1 MKRLAL
7 SIVLLFS
14 GCAVGNLEVL
24 NDVGKTG
31 KTTGSIIRTID
42 SSCKVMTGHSCDKQK
57 LNTPQINRTYGE
69 IKQLP
74 DYRGKSLPY
83 ILQEV
88 RIFTR

>member
-1 MKRLAL
+1 MRWL
-7 SIVLLFS
+7 VLFVVLMFS

-24 NDVGKTG
+24 NDAGKNGKTA
-31 KTTGSIIRTID
+31 GSVIRTID
-42 SSCKVMTGHSCDKQK
+42 SSCKVVTGHSCDKQK
-57 LNTPQINRTYGE
+57 LNTAQINRTYGE

-74 DYRGKSLPY
+74 DYRNKSLPY